1 VAVRDSVAGSAVEN
15 ANGAV
20 IRIERVSKIY
30 NTGDILV
37 HALRALSLSVYP
49 GEFVAIMGPS
59 GSGKSTLMN
68 IIGCLDRP
76 TKGQYFLEGVDVST
90 MGKAALADTRNKRV
104 GFVFQSFNLVSRT
117 SALENVELP
126 LLYAGVGGAERIR
139 RCKAALAEV
148 GLSDR
153 EKNMPSQL
161 SGGQQQRVALARALV
176 NNPSII
182 LADEPTGALD
192 TRTSVEVMGIF
203 QRLNEEKKLTVIV
216 VTHEPDVARYAK
228 RIVYVRDGR
237 ISSDEPVTE
246 RSVASEVLKTLP
258 IVVAEGDDE

>member
-1 VAVRDSVAGSAVEN
+1 VEN
-15 ANGAV
+15 TNGAV

-37 HALRALSLSVYP
+37 HALRNLSFSVRP

-76 TKGQYFLEGVDVST
+76 TKGHYFLEGVDVST
-90 MGKAALADTRNKRV
+90 MGRAALADTRNKHV
-104 GFVFQSFNLVSRT
+104 GFVFQSFNLLART

-126 LLYAGVGGAERIR
+126 LVYSNVGSAERQR
-139 RCKAALAEV
+139 RSRAALAEV

-176 NNPSII
+176 NDPSII

-203 QRLNEEKKLTVIV
+203 QRLNSEKKLTIIV
-216 VTHEPDVARYAK
+216 VTHEPDVAKYAE
-228 RIVYVRDGR
+228 RIVHVRDGR
-237 ISSDEPVTE
+237 ISSDEIVAD
-246 RSVASEVLKTLP
+246 RLIASEVLKTLP
-258 IVVAEGDDE
+258 VVTDEGDDDE